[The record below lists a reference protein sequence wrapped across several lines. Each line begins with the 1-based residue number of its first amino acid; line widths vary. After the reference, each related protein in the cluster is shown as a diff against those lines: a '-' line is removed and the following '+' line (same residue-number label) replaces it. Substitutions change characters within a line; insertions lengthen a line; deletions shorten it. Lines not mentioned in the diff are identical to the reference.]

1 MTFKLCSL
9 SSNMYEKKCQKFP
22 AEVFETLGVV
32 LFDQTVLYFR
42 KSNSNVSSNL
52 LLQKTK
58 KIHTIKLELN
68 SQCEEKEKVLHNTSE
83 PLFKIAIFRLSVP
96 VCNDS
101 HITV

>member
-1 MTFKLCSL
+1 M
-9 SSNMYEKKCQKFP
+9 KKNTKKSTQKFP

-58 KIHTIKLELN
+58 KNTY
-68 SQCEEKEKVLHNTSE
+68 SQ
-83 PLFKIAIFRLSVP
+83 A
-96 VCNDS
+96 
-101 HITV
+101 

>member
-1 MTFKLCSL
+1 M
-9 SSNMYEKKCQKFP
+9 KKNAKKSTQKFP

-58 KIHTIKLELN
+58 KYIQSSLN
-68 SQCEEKEKVLHNTSE
+68 WSQCEEKEKVLHNTSE

>member
-1 MTFKLCSL
+1 M
-9 SSNMYEKKCQKFP
+9 KKNAKKSTQKFP

-42 KSNSNVSSNL
+42 QSNSNVSSNL

-58 KIHTIKLELN
+58 KIHTVKLELN

-96 VCNDS
+96 FCNDS